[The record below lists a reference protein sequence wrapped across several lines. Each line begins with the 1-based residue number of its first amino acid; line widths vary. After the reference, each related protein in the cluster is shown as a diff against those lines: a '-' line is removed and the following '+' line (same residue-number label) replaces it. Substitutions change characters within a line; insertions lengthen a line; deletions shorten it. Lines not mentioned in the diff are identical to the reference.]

1 MVHSGDLMDD
11 VQETLNDLA
20 ARVEKL
26 EKVVFPESGDRPVIR
41 KESYEGLT
49 GGIKMLIANGFF
61 DQPKAIAEIIG
72 ELNREG
78 YYNTHA
84 GVASTLLI
92 TFVGK
97 QKTLTRIQ
105 KSGKWAYVKRK

>member
-1 MVHSGDLMDD
+1 MDNT
-11 VQETLNDLA
+11 QERLDKLE
-20 ARVEKL
+20 ARVDSL
-26 EKVVFPESGDRPVIR
+26 EKALSIEGVEKPAAAKSAA
-41 KESYEGLT
+41 YEGLA
-49 GGIKMLIANGFF
+49 GGIRMLMANGFF
-61 DQPKAIAEIIG
+61 DQPKAIAEIIS

-97 QKTLTRIQ
+97 QKTLTRIKQ
-105 KSGKWAYVKRK
+105 GKKWAYVMRK

>member
-1 MVHSGDLMDD
+1 MTD
-11 VQETLNDLA
+11 VQETLDELA

-26 EKVVFPESGDRPVIR
+26 EQAVFPENGDKPVTQ
-41 KESYEGLT
+41 KENYEGLAR
-49 GGIKMLIANGFF
+49 GIRMLMANGFF
-61 DQPKAIAEIIG
+61 DQPKSIAEIIA

-84 GVASTLLI
+84 GVASTLLL

-97 QKTLTRIQ
+97 QKSLTRIQ